1 MISYKD
7 ILLNGLNQLLVDF
20 ELDYVIKVFDE
31 KSYTDDVLDPKT
43 ITVVIKYL
51 TGTILYTST
60 ILPIQ
65 FMVMT
70 EENSIGVAKMLFESY
85 AQTNNFVSVT
95 IGNDFVKQ
103 AFSTP
108 TIVNNFNG
116 VGLGFRSVMFMNATL
131 TITGNVV
138 DLTDLVIDG
147 VSTKVINASISYN
160 ADPDNQPFPND
171 KLNTSIKRFANFMLS
186 VQLPYTNSVF
196 CKKVVDIMRGDV
208 SGNTKFSVAFTL
220 SQNPVLTF
228 TQSLL
233 MTASIFN
240 TTAGDLPTLQIS
252 FMR

>member
-1 MISYKD
+1 MISYKNT
-7 ILLNGLNQLLVDF
+7 LLNGLNQLLVDF
-20 ELDYVIKVFDE
+20 DLDYEIKVFDE

-43 ITVVIKYL
+43 ISIVIKYL

-65 FMVMT
+65 IMVMA
-70 EENSIGVAKMLFESY
+70 EENSLVVAKMILETY
-85 AQTNNFVSVT
+85 AQNNNFKNVT
-95 IGNDFVKQ
+95 IDNDFVKQ
-103 AFSTP
+103 SFSTP
-108 TIVNNFNG
+108 TVINNFVG
-116 VGLGFRSVMFMNATL
+116 VGLGYRSVIIMNALL

-138 DLTDLVIDG
+138 DLTNLVIDG
-147 VSTKVINASISYN
+147 VSTKIINASISYN

-186 VQLPYTNSVF
+186 IQLPYTDSVF
-196 CKKVVDIMRGDV
+196 CNKVVNIMRGNV
-208 SGNTKFSVAFTL
+208 SGNSKFSVAFTL

-233 MTASIFN
+233 MTASVFN

-252 FMR
+252 LMR